1 MSVKN
6 LDSVNPMLFMQKKK
20 ERENIINASQARPL
34 PKSYAINELSKSLHP
49 KRQYVKVSEIKEW
62 DADTKTYTL
71 VPDEESGTKKL
82 AYFKAGAYIC
92 VDLEVDGAQ
101 VSRPYSIS
109 SSPKEALEGKYMITI
124 KRVPE
129 GMASNYILD
138 YWTVGTKAVISAP
151 LGEFV
156 YLPMRD
162 GKTVIGAAGGSGI
175 TPFLSFARAIA
186 NQDENFELI
195 LLYGSKNEEEIL
207 FKEEL
212 DAIAASCP
220 KVKVMYVLSEEK
232 KEGYEHGFI
241 TADLIKRVAPAE
253 SYSVFLCGPQAMYHF
268 LDEELMKLNLER
280 KWIRRELQGE
290 LHNPKKL
297 ADYPGGTEIPETVSI
312 QVTVND
318 VTKTILARTEDT
330 ILQSLEKNG
339 IAAPAHCRSGECGWC
354 HSLLLSG
361 KVYCPK
367 QTEHRREADRKF
379 GYIHPCCTFP
389 ISDIAIKVSR
399 K

>member
-1 MSVKN
+1 
-6 LDSVNPMLFMQKKK
+6 
-20 ERENIINASQARPL
+20 
-34 PKSYAINELSKSLHP
+34 
-49 KRQYVKVSEIKEW
+49 
-62 DADTKTYTL
+62 
-71 VPDEESGTKKL
+71 
-82 AYFKAGAYIC
+82 
-92 VDLEVDGAQ
+92 
-101 VSRPYSIS
+101 
-109 SSPKEALEGKYMITI
+109 
-124 KRVPE
+124 
-129 GMASNYILD
+129 
-138 YWTVGTKAVISAP
+138 
-151 LGEFV
+151 
-156 YLPMRD
+156 
-162 GKTVIGAAGGSGI
+162 
-175 TPFLSFARAIA
+175 
-186 NQDENFELI
+186 
-195 LLYGSKNEEEIL
+195 
-207 FKEEL
+207 
-212 DAIAASCP
+212 
-220 KVKVMYVLSEEK
+220 MYVLSEEK

-280 KWIRRELQGE
+280 KWIRHELQGE